1 VLQQRRSLG
10 FVFDFSVSKSLGSKS
25 RFTEVSPDFMEESG
39 LIGWNNR
46 TNLNVAV
53 VVHERNERTLMSLP
67 HHPCVASLAGGLPV
81 MRHDVP
87 RACVFQ
93 SWIQSWIYDCV
104 CGEHDL
110 YYKSL
115 KCVTIHESHER

>member
-1 VLQQRRSLG
+1 MG

-39 LIGWNNR
+39 LIGWNSR

-53 VVHERNERTLMSLP
+53 VVHEGSERTFMSLP
-67 HHPCVASLAGGLPV
+67 HHPCVASLVGGLP
-81 MRHDVP
+81 
-87 RACVFQ
+87 ACAMMFPELVFFQ

-115 KCVTIHESHER
+115 TCVTIHESHERS